1 MVLLAALTSLRWG
14 ELTALRRH
22 DIDLETATVSVRRQH
37 VELDTGKIVT
47 TAPKS
52 AAGIRTVA
60 IPAAVLGPLRE
71 FLDLSADDKPDA
83 LLFTGGRG
91 GSLRR
96 SNFRRE
102 VGWYKAVAANGMPGL
117 HFHDLRHSGDT
128 LAAASGASL
137 RDLMDCMG
145 HDSVRAAM
153 IYQHKTAT
161 AGQAIADAISG
172 AVQAVRTPVDDDG

>member
-1 MVLLAALTSLRWG
+1 
-14 ELTALRRH
+14 
-22 DIDLETATVSVRRQH
+22 
-37 VELDTGKIVT
+37 
-47 TAPKS
+47 
-52 AAGIRTVA
+52 
-60 IPAAVLGPLRE
+60 
-71 FLDLSADDKPDA
+71 
-83 LLFTGGRG
+83 
-91 GSLRR
+91 
-96 SNFRRE
+96 
-102 VGWYKAVAANGMPGL
+102 MPGL
-117 HFHDLRHSGDT
+117 HFHDLPHSGNT